1 MARTCQYSRPL
12 FRDSPLCSAPVPPF
26 PHGNPAAMT
35 HTFLSLSLSL
45 PLNLLRYRKVFKT
58 VVSNGH
64 IPR

>member
-1 MARTCQYSRPL
+1 MARICQYSRPL
-12 FRDSPLCSAPVPPF
+12 FRDSPSLLGAGAAVPPWQ
-26 PHGNPAAMT
+26 PCGHDS
-35 HTFLSLSLSL
+35 HISLSLSL